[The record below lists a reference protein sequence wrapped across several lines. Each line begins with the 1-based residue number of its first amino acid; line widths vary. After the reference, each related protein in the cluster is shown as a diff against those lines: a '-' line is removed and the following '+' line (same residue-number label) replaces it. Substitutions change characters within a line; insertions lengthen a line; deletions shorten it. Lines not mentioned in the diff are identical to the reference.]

1 MNTHQYSINVFDL
14 TKDDILS
21 TFMIAP
27 VVQSKIL
34 IDVEKGRIDGKA
46 VLLECPD
53 ERALAIIEI
62 IRKKYGKNEF
72 RCYDGKKRI

>member
-1 MNTHQYSINVFDL
+1 MHKLSVNVMDM

-27 VVQSKIL
+27 VIRSKIL
-34 IDVEKGRIDGKA
+34 IDAERGRVDGTA
-46 VLLECPD
+46 VLLDCPE
-53 ERALAIIEI
+53 ERARAIIAV
-62 IRKKYGKNEF
+62 IRQKYGKNEL